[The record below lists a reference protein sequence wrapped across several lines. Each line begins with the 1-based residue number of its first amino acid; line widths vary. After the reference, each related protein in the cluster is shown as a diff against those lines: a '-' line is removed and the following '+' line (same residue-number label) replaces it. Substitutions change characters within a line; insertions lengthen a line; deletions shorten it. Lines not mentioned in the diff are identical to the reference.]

1 MLYVFLPF
9 LNFFV
14 FLQLQLEMV
23 GSTSRAASRGSAR
36 GEGNDNEDED
46 NNGSDNEG
54 ELNDGEENEN
64 EGEDGNDDA
73 TAEKR
78 GRSKTA
84 KRAGNRKSKS
94 PHPNKD
100 AASSGS
106 ASPNKRV
113 RRPSMDNIG
122 KFPASAPTAKSGVSL
137 TSLAAAKKT
146 ATAVKG
152 KSTNKTAKKRRGSF
166 VGVADKPDAG
176 EESEHEEEG
185 EGEGML
191 LSFMSFLFL
200 VRQVLSFG
208 NLFVMFYFLH
218 SHLLL

>member
-1 MLYVFLPF
+1 M
-9 LNFFV
+9 
-14 FLQLQLEMV
+14 QLQLELV

-36 GEGNDNEDED
+36 GESNDNEEED

-54 ELNDGEENEN
+54 EENEN
-64 EGEDGNDDA
+64 EGEDGTDDA
-73 TAEKR
+73 TTEKR

-113 RRPSMDNIG
+113 RRPSMDNLG
-122 KFPASAPTAKSGVSL
+122 KFPASASTAKSGVSL
-137 TSLAAAKKT
+137 TTLAAAKKT

-166 VGVADKPDAG
+166 VGVTDKPDAG
-176 EESEHEEEG
+176 EESEHDEEAEG
-185 EGEGML
+185 EGTL
-191 LSFMSFLFL
+191 LSFTSYWFWSIKYCSLAISSFCS
-200 VRQVLSFG
+200 SFCPHISG
-208 NLFVMFYFLH
+208 CNACTSSFAADLH
-218 SHLLL
+218 L